1 MSAQPTHGGGS
12 QGARTT
18 TNGGSAGA
26 MPMSMP
32 QHRPNDST
40 VNVSN
45 GAQSGGMS
53 QQNLNGIV
61 RLCCLSTLLVS
72 AYFILKDS
80 FSFFSCLSLS
90 LADRSVRF
98 VKLEDQSA
106 CNMLRLL
113 STAVGEIWRHQDFLL
128 V

>member
-18 TNGGSAGA
+18 TNGGSAAA

-32 QHRPNDST
+32 QHRPNDSA

-61 RLCCLSTLLVS
+61 RLCCLLTPLVS
-72 AYFILKDS
+72 VYLTLKDS
-80 FSFFSCLSLS
+80 FSFYSCPSLS
-90 LADRSVRF
+90 LADCGVHSVKF
-98 VKLEDQSA
+98 EDHSA
-106 CNMLRLL
+106 CNLLRLL
-113 STAVGEIWRHQDFLL
+113 STAVGDK
-128 V
+128 